1 MGRTKSASNG
11 RRLSDETE
19 RHPLFALTVA
29 VGVGILIGMVS
40 RHWD

>member
-1 MGRTKSASNG
+1 MGAGFPMKPSGS
-11 RRLSDETE
+11 
-19 RHPLFALTVA
+19 PLFALAVA